1 MSHARCA
8 LLPASV
14 LLLLALLAGT
24 HMQTAGAAG
33 TEAWRKQ
40 VLCLVVMIRAP
51 PLICTLTTRSSC
63 AGVVLHTDGPV
74 WPGAWQDSSWMQAH
88 RLQQWCALAGTVAC
102 VRCVSHH
109 NVPLLHTS
117 RHTGTWSGITS
128 RLDYL
133 EDLGMTAIWIT
144 PIVQQIAGRYGDTA
158 RLKRTLQGLA
168 AAHVLP
174 CAPSL
179 LC

>member
-1 MSHARCA
+1 M
-8 LLPASV
+8 
-14 LLLLALLAGT
+14 
-24 HMQTAGAAG
+24 
-33 TEAWRKQ
+33 
-40 VLCLVVMIRAP
+40 
-51 PLICTLTTRSSC
+51 
-63 AGVVLHTDGPV
+63 
-74 WPGAWQDSSWMQAH
+74 
-88 RLQQWCALAGTVAC
+88 
-102 VRCVSHH
+102 RCVSHH

-158 RLKRTLQGLA
+158 HLKRTLQGWA
-168 AAHVLP
+168 PAHVLP
-174 CAPSL
+174 CALSL